1 MNSSQG
7 VSPAYLGELWVGGR
21 LERGFALIDPA
32 VTKQFG
38 ISGWKGTYKPK
49 TFLLNSKMG
58 NLTTKRPGGAFR
70 VSERRRAPPG
80 GVPGSCRPESPAD
93 APPAS
98 GLLLEPAPMIH
109 FE

>member
-1 MNSSQG
+1 M
-7 VSPAYLGELWVGGR
+7 GGR

-38 ISGWKGTYKPK
+38 IPGWKGTYKPK

-70 VSERRRAPPG
+70 VSGRRARQLPPQEPRG
-80 GVPGSCRPESPAD
+80 RPT
-93 APPAS
+93 
-98 GLLLEPAPMIH
+98 GLRFVTGTSAHDSL
-109 FE
+109 